1 MSKKNSY
8 WSQRAIEQERLK
20 DEIARDYIERTEKQ
34 LREYERQLK
43 REIEAFYARYGI
55 EHKMTQKEAMKYLR
69 DDERKE
75 FQEATLEKF
84 REMALDPNA
93 DQALL
98 DALSYRHRISR
109 KEALLAEIQ
118 SKTAQLYAKP
128 GGLKDTAEQAL
139 SDVYVRGK
147 VETAKMFAKA
157 GIIHEP
163 KLDKHM
169 IKERMNFKWTD
180 KHFSE
185 RIWGQNRRTY
195 EAIATVLNNGFT
207 GGWSLDRIKKELSAK
222 IKGVPLHRMDT
233 LIKTEA
239 TAFNT
244 LAMKDMLLEL
254 DTKKYSIVA
263 VIDSRTSEI
272 CNHQNEKVYDMDRL
286 EIGVTAPPFHPRCR
300 STIAPV
306 EDEDDFDYFQEP
318 EDRKANGKRTLDE
331 ILADW
336 ESKAEEILKQSEI
349 RNKKYTHTTSPVSKL
364 GNTDVSDSTGVDSL
378 AKHTRDGQLTPE
390 REKLHQEIVKDFFKD
405 AERPK
410 GQPIFTVMGG
420 GPASGKSTMIEKGA
434 AKLPPKTLIVDSDA
448 IKSKLPE
455 YQDMLKGAVKG
466 AAEYVHEESSALAKR
481 IMAVGFDE
489 GFNMTLDG
497 TGDGSIKSL
506 TKKLDSARR
515 AGMRVEG
522 IYATVPT
529 EEALRRSAE
538 RGKQTGRHVPE
549 WIIAETHK
557 KVSNILEQT
566 AHLFD
571 SVSVYDTSN
580 EVTLI
585 ATGGSGKDLTP
596 TEGNEELFNAFI
608 DKGKN

>member
-1 MSKKNSY
+1 MSKKNNY
-8 WSQRAIEQERLK
+8 WVQRAIEQERLK

-43 REIEAFYARYGI
+43 REIEAFYARYAI
-55 EHKMTQKEAMKYLR
+55 DHKMTQKEAMKYLR

-128 GGLKDTAEQAL
+128 GGLKDTADQVL

-169 IKERMNFKWTD
+169 IKERMGFKWTD

-254 DTKKYSIVA
+254 DTKKYSVVA

-272 CNHQNEKVYDMDRL
+272 CSHQNEKVYDMDKL
-286 EIGVTAPPFHPRCR
+286 EIGVNAPPFHPRCR

-306 EDEDDFDYFQEP
+306 EDDDDFDYFQEP

-336 ESKAEEILKQSEI
+336 EKKAE
-349 RNKKYTHTTSPVSKL
+349 KL
-364 GNTDVSDSTGVDSL
+364 AEQLEEGTPPRLTKDVSVKYHSNFNDDIKKHWETLSESKDKEELEKLLKDVYFVGELMPHELFSSIPTSVFMERHSLARSL
-378 AKHTRDGQLTPE
+378 AKHGHEFGLDNMLLITDMLSKPNIIADNSD
-390 REKLHQEIVKDFFKD
+390 KHLNSFLLYKEI
-405 AERPK
+405 P
-410 GQPIFTVMGG
+410 G
-420 GPASGKSTMIEKGA
+420 
-434 AKLPPKTLIVDSDA
+434 VDS
-448 IKSKLPE
+448 SL
-455 YQDMLKGAVKG
+455 M
-466 AAEYVHEESSALAKR
+466 
-481 IMAVGFDE
+481 E
-489 GFNMTLDG
+489 GVVIPKEDG
-497 TGDGSIKSL
+497 TYIIHYHRI
-506 TKKLDSARR
+506 TKRKL
-515 AGMRVEG
+515 
-522 IYATVPT
+522 
-529 EEALRRSAE
+529 
-538 RGKQTGRHVPE
+538 K
-549 WIIAETHK
+549 
-557 KVSNILEQT
+557 NLE
-566 AHLFD
+566 
-571 SVSVYDTSN
+571 
-580 EVTLI
+580 
-585 ATGGSGKDLTP
+585 K
-596 TEGNEELFNAFI
+596 
-608 DKGKN
+608 KGKILYKSDEK

>member
-1 MSKKNSY
+1 MSKKSNY
-8 WSQRAIEQERLK
+8 WVQRAIEQERLK

-34 LREYERQLK
+34 LREYERELK
-43 REIEAFYARYGI
+43 REIEAFYARYAI
-55 EHKMTQKEAMKYLR
+55 DHKMTQKEAMKYLR

-109 KEALLAEIQ
+109 KEVLLAEIQ

-157 GIIHEP
+157 GIIAEP

-244 LAMKDMLLEL
+244 LAMKDMLIEL

-272 CNHQNEKVYDMDRL
+272 CSHQNEKIYDMDKL

-336 ESKAEEILKQSEI
+336 EKKAEELINPEAFKKGFNTYEDPIREIMGSAFNSHPFETIKILDELKETGIDVIYSDKPGMLYQPRPGRPGQIRLDKESSFSALLHEYTHAMDDRESGWKGAEYLYDDIKAIEFEIRAYDVELDFYRLNNVDEQYIIRLEKLKQAEI
-349 RNKKYTHTTSPVSKL
+349 
-364 GNTDVSDSTGVDSL
+364 
-378 AKHTRDGQLTPE
+378 
-390 REKLHQEIVKDFFKD
+390 
-405 AERPK
+405 
-410 GQPIFTVMGG
+410 
-420 GPASGKSTMIEKGA
+420 
-434 AKLPPKTLIVDSDA
+434 
-448 IKSKLPE
+448 
-455 YQDMLKGAVKG
+455 
-466 AAEYVHEESSALAKR
+466 KR
-481 IMAVGFDE
+481 IESRWDE
-489 GFNMTLDG
+489 WQ
-497 TGDGSIKSL
+497 
-506 TKKLDSARR
+506 
-515 AGMRVEG
+515 E
-522 IYATVPT
+522 
-529 EEALRRSAE
+529 
-538 RGKQTGRHVPE
+538 
-549 WIIAETHK
+549 
-557 KVSNILEQT
+557 
-566 AHLFD
+566 
-571 SVSVYDTSN
+571 
-580 EVTLI
+580 
-585 ATGGSGKDLTP
+585 
-596 TEGNEELFNAFI
+596 
-608 DKGKN
+608 